1 MATWH
6 KWHKYF
12 PLYNTRFIIP
22 CRFFLPTTKKNYETG
37 CSENISLLFNLGLGL
52 GLHQMNGILSFWCIT
67 AQEKTNFVSCFV
79 TSLRKGV
86 DKKNIL
92 VADMSANGE
101 GEGGGNPLSATHKKF
116 RLRNQPI

>member
-86 DKKNIL
+86 DKKKHISCGH
-92 VADMSANGE
+92 VRKW
-101 GEGGGNPLSATHKKF
+101 GGGG
-116 RLRNQPI
+116 RG